1 MLDSN
6 SNIAKKIPTNKNFG
20 YTFFIIF
27 LIICLID
34 YLNKGNYYF
43 FWSFFVL
50 SISILIITVFKADFL
65 YLPKMYW
72 HKFSIIVH
80 SIFSPLL
87 MGIIYFSVFLITGLL
102 LRLFRVKLI
111 NIKKEVNT
119 KSYWI
124 NRTKNPETM
133 NNQF

>member
-124 NRTKNPETM
+124 HRTKNPETM

>member
-124 NRTKNPETM
+124 NITKNTETM